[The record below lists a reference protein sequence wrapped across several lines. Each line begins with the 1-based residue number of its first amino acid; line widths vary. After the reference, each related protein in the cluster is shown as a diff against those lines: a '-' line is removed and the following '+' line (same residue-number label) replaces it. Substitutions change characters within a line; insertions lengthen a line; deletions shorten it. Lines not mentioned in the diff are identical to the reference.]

1 MNNKK
6 KLPVFVSELRLME
19 FRRVANYFAKE
30 FTELIFPVMLKYGIL
45 DEPHIKKYL
54 QSETM
59 EDIYRDA
66 LKENP
71 GTIKEME
78 KLSVF
83 CDVDVWANIRSIN
96 SPVKNPSD
104 EGFVFAPM
112 PRSDYNYRQ
121 SIIKA
126 MSVKDGKIFVDDK
139 ILEEECIVKPTDK
152 QQELFEMVVNFCEAL
167 KEKNFHRKL
176 VNTLFVN
183 TPGGIK
189 PNVNGIVNHSIWL
202 SVKK

>member
-1 MNNKK
+1 MNKK
-6 KLPVFVSELRLME
+6 QIMPVFISELRLME
-19 FRRVANYFAKE
+19 FRRVADYFAKE
-30 FTELIFPVMLKYGIL
+30 FTKVVYPVMLKYGLL

-78 KLSVF
+78 SLSVF
-83 CDVDVWANIRSIN
+83 CDVDAWENIRSKN

-104 EGFVFAPM
+104 EGFVFNPM

-126 MSVKDGKIFVDDK
+126 IFVKDGKIFVDDK
-139 ILEEECIVKPTDK
+139 ILEEECIVKPTDQ
-152 QQELFEMVVNFCEAL
+152 QQELFEMVANFCEAL
-167 KEKNFHRKL
+167 KEKNFHRKV

-189 PNVNGIVNHSIWL
+189 PNINGIMNNSIWL
-202 SVKK
+202 TRKK